1 MHIKKEK
8 QSHCVSVRL
17 TAKELEDVDK
27 KRGRAPRGTWCRNV
41 IIGGANTYEVPEINR
56 MVYVESARWA
66 AALTQLAKEKNLG
79 KAIDEAELR
88 EVLKG
93 FRLALLGADGEKNES
108 ENY

>member
-8 QSHCVSVRL
+8 QNHCVSVRL
-17 TAKELEDVDK
+17 TTKELEDIDK

-79 KAIDEAELR
+79 KAIDETELR
-88 EVLKG
+88 EALKG